1 MIRDKRGDERLTTV
15 YELDIVTK
23 DGRRVPIEVST
34 RLMMRDGQAIG
45 VQGIARDITD
55 RKRAERER
63 AELLGREQAARAE
76 AERASRTK
84 DEFLSVLSHELRTPL
99 TPILAWARMLQRT
112 PLPPDVTT
120 RGLQAIERGA
130 RSQAQ
135 LVDDL
140 LDVSRIISGKLRLE
154 VRPVELTSV
163 IESAAESVRP
173 AAEAKGIA
181 LEADLDAHAGPVAG
195 DPERLQQVVWNLLSN
210 AVKFTPEGGHVG
222 ITLTRDGG
230 QVVVTVRDD
239 GKGINA
245 EFLPFLFE
253 RFRQADSSST
263 RAHGGLGLGLAI
275 VRHLVELHGG
285 AVRAESAGEG
295 RGARFVVTLPA
306 LASLPEAALAVDEER
321 EPLEPPA
328 LDGLRVLVVDDEPD
342 GRELVTTLLESSGA
356 QVQTAASVSEALA
369 VLERS
374 PVDLLVSDIGMPEE
388 DGYALIRAVRARERG
403 NTNLPAVALT
413 AYAREEERT
422 KALEAGFQVH
432 VAKPFDP
439 PELLSRIADLARP
452 LRAASLRKSAG

>member
-1 MIRDKRGDERLTTV
+1 
-15 YELDIVTK
+15 
-23 DGRRVPIEVST
+23 
-34 RLMMRDGQAIG
+34 
-45 VQGIARDITD
+45 VQGIARDITE

-154 VRPVELTSV
+154 VRPVELTGV
-163 IESAAESVRP
+163 IEPAAESVRP
-173 AAEAKGIA
+173 AAEAKGIV
-181 LEADLDAHAGPVAG
+181 LETDLDPQAGLVAG

-210 AVKFTPEGGHVG
+210 AVKFTPEGGRVRV
-222 ITLTRDGG
+222 TLTRDEG
-230 QVVVTVRDD
+230 QVVVSVRDD
-239 GKGINA
+239 GKGIST

-285 AVRAESAGEG
+285 SVRAESAGEG
-295 RGARFVVTLPA
+295 QGALFVVTLPA
-306 LASLPEAALAVDEER
+306 IPAAPEAALAVDEER

-328 LDGLRVLVVDDEPD
+328 LHGLRVLLVDDEAD
-342 GRELVTTLLESSGA
+342 GRELVATLLETSGA
-356 QVQTAASVSEALA
+356 QVRTAGSVSEALA
-369 VLERS
+369 VIERS
-374 PVDLLVSDIGMPEE
+374 PVDLLVSDIGMPGE

-403 NTNLPAVALT
+403 GHLPAVALT

-422 KALEAGFQVH
+422 KALAAGFQVH
-432 VAKPFDP
+432 IAKPFDP
-439 PELLSRIADLARP
+439 PELLSCIADLARP
-452 LRAASLRKSAG
+452 LLAANARRSAG